1 MYNNN
6 CMNED
11 RTRGK
16 KKKNYSDRE
25 IPRDRGRLGEEWINR
40 TKRDGAKGKK

>member
-1 MYNNN
+1 
-6 CMNED
+6 MNED

-16 KKKNYSDRE
+16 KKRKCSDRE

-40 TKRDGAKGKK
+40 AKRDGEKGKK